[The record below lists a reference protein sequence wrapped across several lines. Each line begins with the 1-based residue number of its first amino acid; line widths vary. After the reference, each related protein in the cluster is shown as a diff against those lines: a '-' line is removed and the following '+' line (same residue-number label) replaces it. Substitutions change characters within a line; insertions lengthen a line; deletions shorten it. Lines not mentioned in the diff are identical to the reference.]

1 MLRRDRERVCIPR
14 GKVIRSIDN
23 FAPLPAVAV
32 RVIGMV
38 ADQETSVT
46 DLEPVLKGDVA
57 LVASVLRLANSAF
70 YGVRREVS
78 SLRHALLLLGKSE
91 VQCLVLSQI
100 LFQAFKTPKGLQ
112 KTLMADIWRHSLEC
126 ALAAECIAE
135 QCGEGD
141 SIYFLGGMLH
151 DIGKLVIVQKFLDDI
166 QDPGFYGQSVGI
178 EGLEVESERLGCG
191 HDELGCQLLNR
202 WLFPHQLV
210 EMVRDHH
217 EYERIA
223 ECKRPSQIIILA
235 NLLCRWTV
243 FVDVDDKAGEA
254 DFSALLLRCGKDSK
268 LIPDTEALLD
278 MGEAYRQRLEE
289 RATLLEMLQ
298 M

>member
-1 MLRRDRERVCIPR
+1 MS
-14 GKVIRSIDN
+14 SIDN

-38 ADQETSVT
+38 ADRETSVV

-91 VQCLVLSQI
+91 VQCLVLSQV
-100 LFQAFKTPKGLQ
+100 LFQAFKTPKGVQ
-112 KTLMADIWRHSLEC
+112 KTLMGDIWKHSLEC
-126 ALAAECIAE
+126 ALAAECVAE
-135 QCGEGD
+135 HCNEGNA
-141 SIYFLGGMLH
+141 IYFLGGMLH
-151 DIGKLVIVQKFLDDI
+151 DIGKLVVVQKFLSDI
-166 QDPGFYGQSVGI
+166 QDPSFYGQSVVMD
-178 EGLEVESERLGCG
+178 GLELELERLGCG

-202 WLFPHQLV
+202 WLFPPPLM

-223 ECKRPSQIIILA
+223 ECSLSNQVIILA
-235 NLLCRWTV
+235 NLLCRWV
-243 FVDVDDKAGEA
+243 ECM
-254 DFSALLLRCGKDSK
+254 DFDENNSKEFFASLLSRCGKDSSLLPNK
-268 LIPDTEALLD
+268 ASLLD
-278 MGEAYRQRLEE
+278 LEKAYRARLEE
-289 RATLLEMLQ
+289 RSALLEMLQ